1 MAKTYTASA
10 LGVAF
15 ASNKSLLGLFNAH
28 ATRKVRIYRV
38 WMLNNQTTG
47 VTGVLT
53 SCALRKISA
62 LSGGTANTPVAHNTG
77 NTSVDLTSVSCISGG
92 TFTNTADNQ
101 LRVWMWSGDEPAVSS
116 ATSDELQCIVPLM
129 CIWDSTGDSN
139 IEPIT
144 LNQNE
149 GVHVLQPGSNAV
161 GVSDVFIE
169 FTVDTA

>member
-10 LGVAF
+10 IGVAF
-15 ASNKSLLGLFNAH
+15 ASNKSLLGILNAH
-28 ATRKVRIYRV
+28 ASRKVRIYRV
-38 WMLNNQTTG
+38 WVLNNQTAA

-53 SCALRKISA
+53 SMSVRKLSA
-62 LSGGTANTPVAHNTG
+62 LTGGTAVTPVQHNTG
-77 NTSVDLTSVSCISGG
+77 NAAVDLTSVTCVTNG
-92 TFTNTADNQ
+92 TATQTGDNA
-101 LRVWMWSGDEPAVSS
+101 LRVVMWSGDEPAVSS
-116 ATSDELQCIVPLM
+116 ASSDEFQCIVPLM

-149 GVHVLQPGSNAV
+149 GVHVVQPGSNAV
-161 GVSDVFIE
+161 GILDVFIE

>member
-10 LGVAF
+10 IGVAF
-15 ASNKSLLGLFNAH
+15 ASNKSLLGILNAH
-28 ATRKVRIYRV
+28 PTRKVRIYRV
-38 WMLNNQTTG
+38 WTLNNQTAA

-53 SCALRKISA
+53 SMSLRMLSA
-62 LSGGTANTPVAHNTG
+62 LTGGTAVTPVSHDSAN
-77 NTSVDLTSVSCISGG
+77 VAFDLTSVTTVTNG
-92 TFTNTADNQ
+92 TATQTAGNA

-116 ATSDELQCIVPLM
+116 ATSDEFQCLVPLN

-149 GVHVLQPGSNAV
+149 GAHIVQPGANAV
-161 GVSDVFIE
+161 GIVDVFAE
-169 FTVDTA
+169 FTVS